1 MLPVRNLWI
10 HVSYK
15 ALFCFAEAF
24 EDISDGSRFISLLPF
39 KRNLIRHL
47 QLKRLSSPSHK
58 KAVAVMFMTAV
69 KPLKC
74 KLLTFP
80 DCKKI
85 LIEIIRDVFGLV
97 E

>member
-1 MLPVRNLWI
+1 MRNLWI

-15 ALFCFAEAF
+15 ALFCFAIASEG
-24 EDISDGSRFISLLPF
+24 ISDCSRFISLLPF
-39 KRNLIRHL
+39 KRNLIKYL
-47 QLKRLSSPSHK
+47 QLKGLYSPSHK
-58 KAVAVMFMTAV
+58 KAVAVIFVMTI

-85 LIEIIRDVFGLV
+85 LIEIIRDIFGLV

>member
-1 MLPVRNLWI
+1 MRNLWI

-15 ALFCFAEAF
+15 ALFCFAVASE
-24 EDISDGSRFISLLPF
+24 EISHGSRFISLVPF
-39 KRNLIRHL
+39 KRSLIRYL
-47 QLKRLSSPSHK
+47 QPKRLSRPSHK
-58 KAVAVMFMTAV
+58 RAVAVICVTAI

-85 LIEIIRDVFGLV
+85 LI
-97 E
+97 

>member
-15 ALFCFAEAF
+15 AFCFAKASE
-24 EDISDGSRFISLLPF
+24 EISDGSRFISLLPF

-58 KAVAVMFMTAV
+58 KVVAVMFMTSI

-74 KLLTFP
+74 NLLTFP

-85 LIEIIRDVFGLV
+85 LIEIIRDIFGLV